1 MLLTDAV
8 TFVGHQFTM
17 QELILLC
24 DDDSLT
30 VASMGAALRDAGY
43 VVSEATTVD
52 QCLSLAVA
60 ERHDLALID
69 VMMPPGPFEWQ
80 ETKGGYASG
89 IALARK
95 LRQVQPDLKIIGM
108 SNAPTREMVQWFKQ
122 HAHGFFPKRES
133 FANPDLVARWTKR
146 FLTPDEWWAT
156 IQTFIVHGHDH
167 DSLRSLE
174 RYLIGTLRLPPPI
187 VLGDLA
193 SGGQTL
199 IEKLEEVGGAVDV
212 VFVLMTPDDTVTTS
226 AGTSG
231 RQARPN
237 VLLEAG
243 YFLGLLS
250 RRSGRVILLHK
261 GPTLLP
267 TDLLGIGYIDISQGV
282 AAAGVSIR
290 RELDSITLS

>member
-1 MLLTDAV
+1 
-8 TFVGHQFTM
+8 M
-17 QELILLC
+17 QDRILLC

-30 VASMGAALRDAGY
+30 VASMSAVLRDAGY
-43 VVSEATTVD
+43 VVSEATTVE
-52 QCLSLAVA
+52 QCLSLAV
-60 ERHDLALID
+60 EKRHDLALID
-69 VMMPPGPFEWQ
+69 VMMPPGSLEWQ

-95 LRQVQPDLKIIGM
+95 LRQAQPDLKIAGM
-108 SNAPTREMVQWFKQ
+108 SNAPTHEMMQWFKQ
-122 HAHGFFPKRES
+122 HADGFFPKRQA
-133 FANPDLVARWTKR
+133 FTNPDLVARWAKR
-146 FLTPDEWWAT
+146 LLAPDEWWAT
-156 IQTFIVHGHDH
+156 IQTCIVHGHDH

-174 RYLIGTLRLPPPI
+174 RYLRETLGLPPPK

-199 IEKLEEVGGAVDV
+199 IEKLEQVGSAVDV

-226 AGTSG
+226 AGASG

-243 YFLGLLS
+243 FFLGLLS
-250 RRSGRVILLHK
+250 RRSGRVILLNK

-267 TDLLGIGYIDISQGV
+267 TDLLGIGYIDISGGI
-282 AAAGVSIR
+282 AAAGDAIT
-290 RELDSITLS
+290 RELKAL

>member
-1 MLLTDAV
+1 M
-8 TFVGHQFTM
+8 H
-17 QELILLC
+17 ERILLC
-24 DDDSLT
+24 DDDAIT
-30 VASMGAALRDAGY
+30 TASIGAALRDAGY
-43 VVSEATTVD
+43 TVSEATTVD
-52 QCLSLAVA
+52 QCLSLVV
-60 ERHDLALID
+60 ESRHDLALID
-69 VMMPPGPFEWQ
+69 VMMPPGSLEWQ

-95 LRQVQPDLKIIGM
+95 LRQIQPDLKIAGM

-133 FANPDLVARWTKR
+133 FANPDLIARWTKR
-146 FLTPDEWWAT
+146 LLTPDEWWASIHT
-156 IQTFIVHGHDH
+156 CIVHGHDH

-174 RYLIGTLRLPPPI
+174 RHLTETLGLPPPK

-199 IEKLEEVGGAVDV
+199 IEKLEEVGSAVDV

-226 AGTSG
+226 AGTSS

-243 YFLGLLS
+243 YFFGLLS
-250 RRSGRVILLHK
+250 RRSGRVILLSK
-261 GPTLLP
+261 SPTLWP
-267 TDLLGIGYIDISQGV
+267 TDLLGIGYIDISGGI
-282 AAAGVSIR
+282 AAAGDAIT
-290 RELDSITLS
+290 RELKALSQF

>member
-1 MLLTDAV
+1 MKD
-8 TFVGHQFTM
+8 Q
-17 QELILLC
+17 ILLC

-43 VVSEATTVD
+43 VVSEATTVE
-52 QCLSLAVA
+52 QCLSLAVKQ
-60 ERHDLALID
+60 RHDLALID
-69 VMMPPGPFEWQ
+69 VMMPPGSFEWQ

-95 LRQVQPDLKIIGM
+95 LRQVQPDLKIVGM
-108 SNAPTREMVQWFKQ
+108 SNAPTRELVQWFKQ
-122 HAHGFFPKRES
+122 HADGFFPKRES
-133 FANPDLVARWTKR
+133 FANPDLVARWAKR
-146 FLTPDEWWAT
+146 LLTPDEWWAS

-167 DSLRSLE
+167 DSLRALE
-174 RYLIGTLRLPPPI
+174 RYLTETLGLPPPK

-193 SGGQTL
+193 SGGYTL

-267 TDLLGIGYIDISQGV
+267 SDLLGIGSIDITEGI
-282 AAAGVSIR
+282 AAAGAAIK
-290 RELDSITLS
+290 RELDSMSLA